1 MNFNHKTIYVFSDP
15 AGGNSISSL
24 IDELLNIGKIPNLN
38 FKVYTNFEGIIH
50 SSYEEVINRIENN
63 PTNILEEILNFK
75 PELIFTTTSNNNFEH
90 YWRVHAKL
98 LNVKVISFV
107 DHWTGIRNRFNFK
120 GEEFF
125 PDIIYVI
132 DKRACEIAIKDGIP
146 SELIKTLSNPY
157 YKKVKNFK
165 PSCSKSEF
173 YSLLN
178 LNLDKKLIL
187 FISDDIK
194 KSETLKNIG
203 FDEFTIIQEILK
215 SFNNLKKLKKIDFEN
230 FTFILKIHPRACE
243 NKFIKYY
250 DFFKDLNLEY
260 KVIRDFD
267 SLTLNYYCDYIIG
280 MFSNM
285 VIESFLMKK
294 KLIRVQIGIKHDDPI
309 GFEPLY
315 NKFINDDKELE
326 TSFFKLLSK

>member
-1 MNFNHKTIYVFSDP
+1 MNFNHKTIFVFSDP

-24 IDELLNIGKIPNLN
+24 IDNLLNIGKTPNIN
-38 FKVYTNFEGIIH
+38 FKVYTDFEGIIH
-50 SSYEEVINRIENN
+50 SSYEKLINRIENN
-63 PTNILEEILNFK
+63 PTNILEEILYFK
-75 PELIFTTTSNNNFEH
+75 PKLIFTTTSNNNFEH
-90 YWRVHAKL
+90 NWRIQAKL
-98 LNVKVISFV
+98 LNIKVVSFV
-107 DHWTGIRNRFNFK
+107 DHWTGIRNRFNFN
-120 GEEFF
+120 GEEIF

-132 DKRACEIAIKDGIP
+132 DKKASEIAINEGIP
-146 SELIKTLSNPY
+146 SDLIKKLVNPY

-178 LNLDKKLIL
+178 LNSTKKLIL

-203 FDEFTIIQEILK
+203 FDEFTIIQKVLE
-215 SFNNLKKLKKIDFEN
+215 SFYNLKKLKKIDFER
-230 FTFILKIHPRACE
+230 FTFIIKIHPRASK

-250 DFFKDLNLEY
+250 YFFEDLNLEY
-260 KVIRDFD
+260 KIIKDFD
-267 SLTLNYYCDYIIG
+267 SLTLNYYSDYILG

-294 KLIRVQIGIKHDDPI
+294 KLIRVQIGIKCDDPI

-315 NKFINDDKELE
+315 NKFINDEKELE
-326 TSFFKLLSK
+326 TSFSKILS